1 MFLLVNGVEVGWDEG
16 LDIKAAIASFWMLGT
31 CFTRERLAL
40 SSSGNCLT
48 ILLKVLV
55 AFDNSQIIMVQIQLS
70 GILYLHIHFKEQ
82 VVTLVL
88 LITNRVI
95 VLIFI

>member
-31 CFTRERLAL
+31 CLTRERLAL

-48 ILLKVLV
+48 IL
-55 AFDNSQIIMVQIQLS
+55 
-70 GILYLHIHFKEQ
+70 
-82 VVTLVL
+82 
-88 LITNRVI
+88 
-95 VLIFI
+95 